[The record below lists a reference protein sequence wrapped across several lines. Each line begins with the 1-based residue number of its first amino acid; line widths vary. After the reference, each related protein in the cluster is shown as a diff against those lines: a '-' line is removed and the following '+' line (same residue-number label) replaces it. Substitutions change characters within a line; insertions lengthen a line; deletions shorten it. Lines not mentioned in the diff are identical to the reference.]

1 MEAAL
6 GNSGCHRLSPGH
18 RQCDLSQGRTAEG
31 KLPAGTGSIKAWDET
46 QTNPKEP
53 EQPLIVPR
61 AVQEQEAWL
70 SGPAVAQGRLGEQL
84 AYLAF
89 PVLAE

>member
-1 MEAAL
+1 MSQIVPWPQAVRSE
-6 GNSGCHRLSPGH
+6 P
-18 RQCDLSQGRTAEG
+18 RQDSRGETSCRDREC
-31 KLPAGTGSIKAWDET
+31 KAWDET